1 MCFLTSTGN
10 LKQIRKYYCTEVH
23 IENLT
28 YPAHQYHHP
37 QSEEKLQHLH
47 GPGHRLTSQIE

>member
-10 LKQIRKYYCTEVH
+10 LKQIRKYYCTEVN

-37 QSEEKLQHLH
+37 QSEEILQHLH